1 VGNRLAGP
9 LGETAQI
16 VYSVLRQEVAVMSP
30 NAKRA
35 IVKLLGGAGLI
46 FLVIGATTAAYPT
59 VAGVIIMLVCW
70 LLAGVARSYWGMD
83 LKGVR

>member
-1 VGNRLAGP
+1 MGNRLAGL

-30 NAKRA
+30 TSKRA
-35 IVKLLGGAGLI
+35 TVKLLGGAGLI
-46 FLVIGATTAAYPT
+46 FLLIGATTAAYPT
-59 VAGVIIMLVCW
+59 VAGVIIMLACW
-70 LLAGVARSYWGMD
+70 LLAGVLKSYWGMD